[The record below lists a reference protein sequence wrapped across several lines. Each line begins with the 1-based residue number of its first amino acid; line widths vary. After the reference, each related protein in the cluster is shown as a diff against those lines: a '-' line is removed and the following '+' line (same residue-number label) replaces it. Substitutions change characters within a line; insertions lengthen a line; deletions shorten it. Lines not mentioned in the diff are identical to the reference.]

1 MPHLQSRGKGDMFVT
16 VRIITPKHLSRR
28 AQQLLKD
35 LQSEGI

>member
-1 MPHLQSRGKGDMFVT
+1 